1 MHYQQFINSLAHP
14 LPPTNL
20 NIYLLSLWLD
30 AKNDW
35 SGAHDLINDLSD
47 PQSAGIHTYLH
58 RKEGDLGNAGYWYKR
73 AGKKPSTL
81 SLEQEWQSL
90 VMAFT
95 TA

>member
-1 MHYQQFINSLAHP
+1 MHYQQFINSLADP
-14 LPPTNL
+14 LPPANL
-20 NIYLLSLWLD
+20 NIYLQSLWLD

-47 PQSAGIHTYLH
+47 PQSAWIHAYLH
-58 RKEGDLGNAGYWYKR
+58 RKEGDLGNAGYWYNR

-81 SLEQEWQSL
+81 PLEQEWQSL

-95 TA
+95 AP